1 MEATKKILILF
12 AAALIG
18 QYTLAQPPARQKEE
32 TKKGNETQV
41 YEVPLSERAKSQYPT
56 KETPQ
61 EVVWKRDVYRVLDL
75 NKEKNASL
83 YYPVQPMGKSMNLFT
98 YIFRHILDNSIT
110 AYDYNIDG
118 YENFTSE
125 HNVDPK
131 ELLENYSIY
140 YEYGEDSTITVNPSD
155 MPTNEVLSY
164 YIKESHYFDQRT
176 STYNHRVTAIC
187 PVLHRSG
194 EFASEVTKYPMFWLK
209 YDEIAALLSLQT
221 VMSSSYNNV
230 STMTLDDYFTKHC
243 YEGEI
248 YKTVNLRNM
257 AISQYCKDS
266 ASVKKEQERI
276 EGELKRFRN
285 GLWNTPKPQ
294 IEETVDST
302 STKEGVVTTDK
313 EDKEKKEKKSTR
325 STRKK
330 KETKAKSKKESS
342 KSKSSSS
349 AKVSVRRQRR

>member
-1 MEATKKILILF
+1 
-12 AAALIG
+12 
-18 QYTLAQPPARQKEE
+18 
-32 TKKGNETQV
+32 
-41 YEVPLSERAKSQYPT
+41 
-56 KETPQ
+56 
-61 EVVWKRDVYRVLDL
+61 
-75 NKEKNASL
+75 
-83 YYPVQPMGKSMNLFT
+83 MNLFT

-125 HNVDPK
+125 HKVDPK